1 MRTLADAAQRIEK
14 VIKLI
19 QAIAGQTS
27 LLALNATIEATR
39 AGESGRGFAVVAAEV
54 KELSRRTAK
63 ATEEVSE
70 QIHGIQQ
77 AVHDTADAILAV
89 DHSVAAMGGVN
100 ENINRIIEQQIA
112 QLGLI
117 GSEAMKVAAKVSQ
130 TLPGIRSVVTDVA
143 MAGDAV
149 LSTAE
154 DLIGRAE
161 SLASSVS
168 RYFADLDHGSIK
180 VGILHS
186 LSGTLTASERPLQ
199 QLLVMMI
206 EKLNKNGGLLGRPVE
221 AVIMDPRSDAGAYAE
236 QARALLA
243 DHKVAAIFGCWT
255 SASRKH
261 VLPVLEEHRGCC
273 FIRANTRASR
283 PASSTPAPP
292 RSSRRCR
299 RSIICWRSGAGASFW
314 SAPITSIRAPPTP
327 LSAIILAA
335 AASAP
340 RRWTSTTRRLARKP
354 GRNACTPFAVSP
366 AATAP
371 SSPR

>member
-1 MRTLADAAQRIEK
+1 
-14 VIKLI
+14 
-19 QAIAGQTS
+19 
-27 LLALNATIEATR
+27 
-39 AGESGRGFAVVAAEV
+39 
-54 KELSRRTAK
+54 
-63 ATEEVSE
+63 
-70 QIHGIQQ
+70 
-77 AVHDTADAILAV
+77 
-89 DHSVAAMGGVN
+89 MGGVN
-100 ENINRIIEQQIA
+100 ENINAIIEQQIA
-112 QLGLI
+112 QLGVI

-143 MAGDAV
+143 TAGDAV

-206 EKLNKNGGLLGRPVE
+206 EKLNKQRRLARPSGRGGDHGSALGRQ
-221 AVIMDPRSDAGAYAE
+221 RLCGAGARAARRPQGGGDLRLLDLGLA
-236 QARALLA
+236 QARAAGAGRAQRAAVLSEPVRRRGA
-243 DHKVAAIFGCWT
+243 VAA
-255 SASRKH
+255 R
-261 VLPVLEEHRGCC
+261 R
-273 FIRANTRASR
+273 
-283 PASSTPAPP
+283 STPAPR

-299 RSIICWRSGAGASFW
+299 RSIICCTRAHGASSW

-327 LSAIILAA
+327 SSAIISPS

-340 RRWTSTTRRLARKP
+340 MRWTSSTCRSARRTGRSAVHAHPQIRRPRRRHHRHAVRRFQRAFLPRARAPGTRRRHPAGDEPVAGRGGNAGAEGAQP
-354 GRNACTPFAVSP
+354 GRPHGVMELSAFARHAGEPRLHRRMARSSP
-366 AATAP
+366 AIPT
-371 SSPR
+371 R